1 MPPVR
6 ALPEIGQRPNEGP
19 SPLIILNK
27 PTAGRSPASHQTAE
41 PLRSGSHR
49 AAEPLPERLTSDGR
63 AVAERLTSGGRA
75 VAERLTSDGR
85 AVADGSHR
93 AAEP

>member
-27 PTAGRSPASHQTAE
+27 PTAGRSPASHRAAE
-41 PLRSGSHR
+41 PWRSGSHQTTEPWRSGSHR
-49 AAEPLPERLTSDGR
+49 AAEP
-63 AVAERLTSGGRA
+63 
-75 VAERLTSDGR
+75 
-85 AVADGSHR
+85 
-93 AAEP
+93 